1 MAWKLNVDAH
11 AVGEQA
17 EPADERVV
25 RAGNGLDMYIAAEPV
40 FAAQQRERFN
50 QPFTGIVGI
59 FEDTGRK
66 EQPFNI
72 VAAVEL
78 DRQLCKLTRG
88 KAALRV
94 SLLRRFTQ
102 YLQS

>member
-78 DRQLCKLTRG
+78 DRQLCSRG
-88 KAALRV
+88 EKAALRV

>member
-40 FAAQQRERFN
+40 FAAQQRERSISRS
-50 QPFTGIVGI
+50 QV
-59 FEDTGRK
+59 
-66 EQPFNI
+66 
-72 VAAVEL
+72 
-78 DRQLCKLTRG
+78 
-88 KAALRV
+88 
-94 SLLRRFTQ
+94 
-102 YLQS
+102 